1 MQHQVGDN
9 HGIQR
14 DAAAPRHIAQGDD
27 EARRALQE
35 IERHGRR
42 AARFED
48 ARLRAH
54 PLQRHRLPAAQGREE
69 RQAVTGRRHCRAPRG
84 DQGLRRFQLGLLP
97 RAARQGPD
105 AAQPRY
111 QRDFHRHDRHLA
123 RELGERTGQ
132 ARARG
137 PEAARPDLVPAR
149 RFAPLHERDQG
160 PEEQALDPDVRDRW
174 RRAERRVHEL
184 IDAQNR
190 GGGRDAAATENGAI
204 TKLISPPWTRRGGA
218 KRRGGLMLTAFTSP
232 PPSAAPLLEEEGK
245 MTRITMEFG
254 VFDHLNLGDR
264 PHERFYRERLEI
276 AEAYDCAG
284 FHAYH
289 VSEHHLTPL
298 GMAPSPSVF
307 LAAVAQRT
315 KRLRFGPMVYV
326 APLYHPLRLLEEIGM
341 LDQMSGGRLDMA
353 FGRGALP
360 AEVRFFDV
368 DPAQSEKAFHEAV
381 DFVLDGLREGAVTVS
396 EEGGKK
402 RRLALPVPPLQKPHP
417 PLWYGVHSPQAAE
430 RAARAG
436 MNVMGLDTVAELK
449 PGIDRFRA
457 VWKEAGGTRRSRKSA
472 SAALSS
478 SGRTRA

>member
-1 MQHQVGDN
+1 MPPPPGVIMQHQAGGN

-14 DAAAPRHIAQGDD
+14 DAAAPGHIAQGDD

-42 AARFED
+42 AARFKN
-48 ARLRAH
+48 ARLRTH
-54 PLQRHRLPAAQGREE
+54 PLQRHRLPAAQGGEE

-84 DQGLRRFQLGLLP
+84 DQDLRRFQLGLLP
-97 RAARQGPD
+97 RAARQGSD

-111 QRDFHRHDRHLA
+111 QRDVHRHDRHLA

-160 PEEQALDPDVRDRW
+160 PEEQALDLDVRDRR
-174 RRAERRVHEL
+174 RRAERRVHER

-190 GGGRDAAATENGAI
+190 GGGRDAAATEDGAVRSALQDFPSLDKEGWREAPGWFDVCRI
-204 TKLISPPWTRRGGA
+204 TT
-218 KRRGGLMLTAFTSP
+218 P
-232 PPSAAPLLEEEGK
+232 PPPAAPLLEEEGK

-254 VFDHLNLGDR
+254 VFDHLDLSGS
-264 PHERFYRERLEI
+264 PIERFYRERLDI
-276 AEAYDCAG
+276 VEAYERAG
-284 FHAYH
+284 FTSYH
-289 VSEHHLTPL
+289 VAEHHLTPL

-315 KRLRFGPMVYV
+315 KRLRFGPMVTV
-326 APLYHPLRLLEEIGM
+326 APLYHPLRLVEEICM
-341 LDQMSGGRLDMA
+341 LDQMSGGRLEIA
-353 FGRGALP
+353 FGRGALG

-368 DPAQSEKAFHEAV
+368 DPAESEKAFQEIV
-381 DFVLDGLREGAVTVS
+381 GFVLEGLRDGAVTVS

-402 RRLALPVPPLQKPHP
+402 RRLALAIPPLQKPHP
-417 PLWYGVHSPQAAE
+417 PLWYGIHSPQAAE
-430 RAARAG
+430 RAARLG
-436 MNVMGLDTVAELK
+436 MNV
-449 PGIDRFRA
+449 
-457 VWKEAGGTRRSRKSA
+457 
-472 SAALSS
+472 
-478 SGRTRA
+478 